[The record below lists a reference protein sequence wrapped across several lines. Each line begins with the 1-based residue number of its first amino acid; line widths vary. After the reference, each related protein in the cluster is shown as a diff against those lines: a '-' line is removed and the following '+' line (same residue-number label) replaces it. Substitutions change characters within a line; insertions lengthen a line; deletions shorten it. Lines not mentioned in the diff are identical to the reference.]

1 MTKKRH
7 LALLC
12 AVVIIGLLIPPVIA
26 VEAAPGEDL
35 YSPLNGAQE
44 RPDIDGNMIVWED
57 NRNGNKDIY
66 FGTVDKFRADSGR
79 GTQHA
84 SYTGEQI
91 TDNPASQ
98 EKPSIS
104 GDYIVW
110 QDNR

>member
-1 MTKKRH
+1 
-7 LALLC
+7 
-12 AVVIIGLLIPPVIA
+12 
-26 VEAAPGEDL
+26 
-35 YSPLNGAQE
+35 
-44 RPDIDGNMIVWED
+44 MIVWED

-110 QDNR
+110 QDNRNGNWDIYFYKRSTPHRHGQPVDAHRPREVRCLV